1 MKFGLA
7 AVVAFAALAS
17 GEALAC
23 SILPPMPPP
32 QVVMIPGES
41 PEAFEPRAKL
51 HYDGFAALQEKKAR
65 DSEAA
70 RQADLWD
77 RAARVAVVELVSARE
92 VSIEPF
98 GTGRAVQVKPVSWL
112 KGKGGKAP
120 VEIAH
125 TSYTSCG
132 ASPWWD
138 ALAGKS
144 GERFVVFFTEGPIGQ
159 ASVMD
164 AMAVGRVTDT
174 RIIAALAGRA
184 K

>member
-7 AVVAFAALAS
+7 VVVAFASLVS

-23 SILPPMPPP
+23 SILPPVPPP

-41 PEAFEPRAKL
+41 AEAAQERAKL

-65 DSEAA
+65 DGEAV
-70 RQADLWD
+70 RQAELWD
-77 RAARVAVVELVSARE
+77 ASQKVAVVELTSARE
-92 VSIEPF
+92 VTFEPF
-98 GTGRAVQVKPVSWL
+98 GTGRAVRVKPVSWL

-120 VEIAH
+120 VELAH
-125 TSYTSCG
+125 TSFTSCG

-138 ALAGKS
+138 ALAGKP
-144 GERFVVFFTEGPIGQ
+144 GDRFVVFFTDGPIGQ
-159 ASVMD
+159 SSVKD
-164 AMAVGRVTDT
+164 AMAAARVTDT